1 VDGQSDTCLTPVSLE
16 FGGKDPMIVLADAD
30 LDRAADAACWCGLC
44 HAGQCCWSVER
55 IYLEAPAYQPFLD
68 RLLDRVR
75 APRTGAAGGPGTV
88 EIGPLES
95 EAQLQIVEQRVDD
108 ARRRG
113 ARVLTGGTREQHN
126 GRFYEPTIFVDH
138 RMRAMRGETFGPT
151 LPVMKVADAEE
162 AIALA
167 NDSAY
172 GLNSSV
178 WTRDRRRGEQIA
190 RRLNAGNA
198 CVNEAGLSG
207 LALELPFGGTRDSG
221 LGARH
226 GAGGIRK

>member
-1 VDGQSDTCLTPVSLE
+1 
-16 FGGKDPMIVLADAD
+16 
-30 LDRAADAACWCGLC
+30 
-44 HAGQCCWSVER
+44 
-55 IYLEAPAYQPFLD
+55 
-68 RLLDRVR
+68 
-75 APRTGAAGGPGTV
+75 
-88 EIGPLES
+88 
-95 EAQLQIVEQRVDD
+95 
-108 ARRRG
+108 
-113 ARVLTGGTREQHN
+113 VLTGGTRGQHN
-126 GRFYEPTIFVDH
+126 GRFYEPTILVDH
-138 RMRAMRGETFGPT
+138 HMRPMREETFGPT
-151 LPVMKVADAEE
+151 LPVMTVADAEE

-198 CVNEAGLSG
+198 CVNDAVLSG

-226 GAGGIRK
+226 GAGGIRKYCGTQSLLINRFAPGRQPQVFPYRAWRSLLLERLIVLLYGHSR